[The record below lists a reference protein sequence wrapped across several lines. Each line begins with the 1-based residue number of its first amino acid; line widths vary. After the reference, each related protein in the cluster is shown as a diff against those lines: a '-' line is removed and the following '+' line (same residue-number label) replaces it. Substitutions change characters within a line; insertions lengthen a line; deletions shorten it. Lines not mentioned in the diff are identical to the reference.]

1 MYRKL
6 DKKVEEEAIVLFNL
20 KNLPE
25 NRFDEYFNL
34 FDLTCKKSEKEPN
47 KSYEERKIE
56 VRKDIKNMVNEFI
69 IGKKETYY
77 NINEQ
82 KSQEIDVIFKQI
94 KLKINFDSYPKLL
107 IDEIFYTFS
116 EGNFAIYNGK
126 FFNKSLYLKPEKE
139 YKINSMIL
147 LDNKDLVF
155 LAYGQLLIYRYQN
168 GNYALIQIIQEN
180 RAGYELQY
188 SHSGCILF
196 PQAYEPKFIKAISG
210 NRFICVNNYGYKIYS
225 LNEKNE
231 YSTILIE
238 AYYEGIKMIHEL
250 DSNNF
255 IFCTDKYCGDSYG
268 GPAHN
273 ILIIGKIQLKNMEY
287 NEKEDRLK
295 KTENKDY
302 YDGNHSNDWCLHNK
316 PINITKEDAKRAIE
330 SLKFTAN
337 NQQIFELSQYGVF
350 HYFRSYVVLKNKYFV
365 VSIDD
370 EIIIFDLMLC
380 KQLKRYELL
389 IELEDYLFKAVID
402 LKKWI
407 CKDDNE
413 FFICTKGNIILF
425 KLTDDIQLKIIN
437 QSYFPEI
444 KNLKILSKEKN
455 KFYDDGEEE
464 KYSFGSQFSCYDEY
478 NDEQGDTKICIAAIY
493 E

>member
-1 MYRKL
+1 
-6 DKKVEEEAIVLFNL
+6 
-20 KNLPE
+20 
-25 NRFDEYFNL
+25 
-34 FDLTCKKSEKEPN
+34 
-47 KSYEERKIE
+47 
-56 VRKDIKNMVNEFI
+56 
-69 IGKKETYY
+69 
-77 NINEQ
+77 
-82 KSQEIDVIFKQI
+82 
-94 KLKINFDSYPKLL
+94 
-107 IDEIFYTFS
+107 
-116 EGNFAIYNGK
+116 
-126 FFNKSLYLKPEKE
+126 
-139 YKINSMIL
+139 MIL
-147 LDNKDLVF
+147 LENKDFVF
-155 LAYGQLLIYRYQN
+155 LSSGQLLIYRFQN
-168 GNYALIQIIQEN
+168 GNYVHTQTIQEN
-180 RAGYELQY
+180 RAGYELQNSY
-188 SHSGCILF
+188 SGCMGF
-196 PQAYEPKFIKAISG
+196 PKAYEPKFIKAISG

-255 IFCTDKYCGDSYG
+255 IFCTDKYCGASLG
-268 GPAHN
+268 GPEHN
-273 ILIIGKIQLKNMEY
+273 IIIIDKIYLKNIEDSG
-287 NEKEDRLK
+287 KEDRLK
-295 KTENKDY
+295 KAENKNY
-302 YDGNHSNDWCLHNK
+302 YDGNHSYYGYQKK
-316 PINITKEDAKRAIE
+316 PIYITKEDAKRAIE

-455 KFYDDGEEE
+455 KFYDDSKEE
-464 KYSFGSQFSCYDEY
+464 KYSLEEHMFYRFDEY
-478 NDEQGDTKICIAAIY
+478 KEEQRDKKICTVTIY

>member
-1 MYRKL
+1 MPLPRT
-6 DKKVEEEAIVLFNL
+6 VLFDL
-20 KNLPE
+20 KNLPK
-25 NRFDEYFNL
+25 NRISGDFSLKY
-34 FDLTCKKSEKEPN
+34 LTKEKRKKEPN
-47 KSYEERKIE
+47 KSYEELKVE
-56 VRKDIKNMVNEFI
+56 VRKDIKKMVKEFI

-82 KSQEIDVIFKQI
+82 KSHEIDLIFKQI
-94 KLKINFDSYPKLL
+94 KLKINFDSFPKILN
-107 IDEIFYTFS
+107 DEIFYTFS
-116 EGNFAIYNGK
+116 EGNIVIYNGK
-126 FFNKSLYLKPEKE
+126 FFNKSLYLKPKKAN
-139 YKINSMIL
+139 KINSMIL
-147 LDNKDLVF
+147 LDNKDFVF
-155 LAYGQLLIYRYQN
+155 LTSGQLLIYRFQN
-168 GNYALIQIIQEN
+168 GNYVHTQKIQET
-180 RAGYELQY
+180 RAGYELQNSY
-188 SHSGCILF
+188 SGCMGF
-196 PQAYEPKFIKAISG
+196 PKAYEPKFIKAISG

-255 IFCTDKYCGDSYG
+255 IFCTDKYCDDSYG

-337 NQQIFELSQYGVF
+337 KQQMFKFSEYERF
-350 HYFRSYVVLKNKYFV
+350 HNIKSYIVLKNKYFV
-365 VSIDD
+365 VSIDNK
-370 EIIIFDLMLC
+370 IIIFDFIFC
-380 KQLKRYELL
+380 KQLKRYEIL
-389 IELEDYLFKAVID
+389 IYGEDNLYKAGIN

-413 FFICTKGNIILF
+413 FFICINGNIILF
-425 KLTDDIQLKIIN
+425 ELTNDIQLKIIN

-444 KNLKILSKEKN
+444 KNLKILNKKKN
-455 KFYDDGEEE
+455 KFYDDGKEE

-478 NDEQGDTKICIAAIY
+478 NDEQGDKKICIAAIY